1 MSQPVQLSK
10 EQFEYLKGLG
20 AAFGDGP
27 IDMAGVVAMNNAGRA
42 GGTPLAR
49 YDAFMKAYAD
59 MRTSS
64 DPRTQRAWREA
75 NDFYQQKD
83 VKPGTVH
90 NDSTLS
96 NVSVQY
102 ANEAYIGEQL
112 LPVVPV
118 GKESDIYYIYPRGE
132 RMQIP
137 DGTLG
142 DRGRAP
148 EITETR
154 ETGTY
159 TCRQFGYSN
168 FVSQRTLNN
177 QDAPLDEMVDL
188 TDSLNELIAYT
199 REKTIATMMCATAT
213 FGTGQ
218 FTTLTGSDRWDASG
232 GGNPIKDLLAAKAAI
247 WQGRGASTLVAYSNL
262 DVFNV
267 LCRHQSILDLY
278 KYNGSSP
285 GLATPDMISGFFGIA
300 RYLVGEARSNT
311 AVEGATDAY
320 GRLWSSVFGIARVA
334 QRPSRRTAAFGY
346 TLRHGQPI
354 TAVEFDQLA
363 GHGGGYTA
371 QVTVS
376 EVQKV
381 VAQPC
386 GYLIYSPI
394 S

>member
-1 MSQPVQLSK
+1 MSQPLQLTK
-10 EQFEYLKGLG
+10 EQFEYLKTLG
-20 AAFGDGP
+20 DAFGDSP
-27 IDMAGVVAMNNAGRA
+27 IDMTGVIAMNAASRVGS
-42 GGTPLAR
+42 TPYAR
-49 YDAFMKAYAD
+49 YEAFMKAYSE
-59 MRTSS
+59 MRASR
-64 DPRTQRAWREA
+64 DPRVQRSWQEA
-75 NDFYQQKD
+75 NDFYRQKE

-90 NDSTLS
+90 NDATLS
-96 NVSVQY
+96 NVSIQY
-102 ANEAYIGEQL
+102 ANEAFIGESL

-118 GKESDIYYIYPRGE
+118 GKESDIYFIYPRGE
-132 RMQIP
+132 RMQVP

-148 EITETR
+148 EIKETR
-154 ETGTY
+154 EEGTY
-159 TCRQFGYSN
+159 TCRQFGFGN

-188 TDSLNELIAYT
+188 VESVSEMVAYQ

-218 FTTLTGSDRWDASG
+218 YTTLTGANRWDDVS

-247 WQGRGASTLVAYSNL
+247 WRGRGASTLMAYSDL
-262 DVFNV
+262 DVYNV
-267 LCRHQSILDLY
+267 VCRHQAILDLY

-285 GLATPDMISGFFGIA
+285 GLATPGMIAGFFGIS

-311 AVEGATDAY
+311 ATEGDADVY
-320 GRLWSSVFGIARVA
+320 GRLWSKVFGIVRVA
-334 QRPSRRTAAFGY
+334 TRPSRRNASFGY

-354 TAVEFDQLA
+354 TAVEYDRVA
-363 GHGGGYTA
+363 GHGGGYWA

-376 EVQKV
+376 EVQKI
-381 VAQPC
+381 VAQAC
-386 GYLIYSPI
+386 GYLVYSPI